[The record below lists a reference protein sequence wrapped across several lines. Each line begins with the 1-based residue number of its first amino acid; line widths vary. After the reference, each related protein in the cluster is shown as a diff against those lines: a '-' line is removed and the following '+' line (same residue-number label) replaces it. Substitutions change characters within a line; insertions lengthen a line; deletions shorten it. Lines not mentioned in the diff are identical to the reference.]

1 MLRNVNSDLMRVS
14 AVESYVSPE
23 VNVVLIYS
31 EGVLCQSLS
40 HGGFEDGGEYDL

>member
-1 MLRNVNSDLMRVS
+1 MVMKVKSDLMS
-14 AVESYVSPE
+14 CSTLEEYVSPE